1 MSKIPIVLT
10 NEQTNDFKIQKQ
22 YLKDIGISDE
32 VISQLNSRSE
42 IYAKCI
48 ELLKPDRFDL
58 VAKMLRFT
66 LQKKWLKL
74 SIDVSKLEMNYEN
87 HSDIELVKLIFILLK
102 AHEDKK
108 DVKKESSMLENY
120 VKNHYPDAYFQK
132 KKCKK
137 HDVGRGEV
145 KQSTPMNQQKP
156 DEHEAVDSGGAKQ
169 SISQTRS
176 QKNVNHLHHE
186 KGSKPSHKIPVKM
199 AIDPKDEL
207 IKSLQEQIKA
217 KDNEIERLHNQ
228 INQLQSC
235 NGQFVTTIA
244 ELALRK

>member
-1 MSKIPIVLT
+1 MSKTTEVLT

-74 SIDVSKLEMNYEN
+74 SIDVTKLEAKYKEYN
-87 HSDIELVKLIFILLK
+87 DIELVKLIFNLLK

-108 DVKKESSMLENY
+108 DVKKESSALENY
-120 VKNHYPDAYFQK
+120 VKDHYPDAYFQK
-132 KKCKK
+132 K
-137 HDVGRGEV
+137 DVGRGEV

-156 DEHEAVDSGGAKQ
+156 EEHEAVDSGGAKQ
-169 SISQTRS
+169 STSQTQS

>member
-1 MSKIPIVLT
+1 MSKTTEVLT

-22 YLKDIGISDE
+22 YLKDIGISEE

-58 VAKMLRFT
+58 VAKMLRFP

-74 SIDVSKLEMNYEN
+74 SIDVSKLEANYKECN
-87 HSDIELVKLIFILLK
+87 DTELVRLIFTLLK
-102 AHEDKK
+102 THEDKK
-108 DVKKESSMLENY
+108 DVKKESAMLENY
-120 VKNHYPDAYFQK
+120 VKDHYPDAYFQ

-156 DEHEAVDSGGAKQ
+156 EEHKAVDSGGAKQ
-169 SISQTRS
+169 STSQTRS
-176 QKNVNHLHHE
+176 QKNVNHPHCE
-186 KGSKPSHKIPVKM
+186 KGSKPSHKIPVRM
-199 AIDPKDEL
+199 VIDPKDEL
-207 IKSLQEQIKA
+207 IKSLQEQLKA

-235 NGQFVTTIA
+235 NSQFVTTIA
-244 ELALRK
+244 ELSLRK